1 MEMKRSESMA
11 KNNPDKE
18 NRELTYEEAA
28 NELEK
33 AIALLEKGD
42 LPLEQAIQV
51 FEKAVGL
58 VRLCNMKLD
67 EIEKKITILVEG
79 KDGVRE
85 TDFVPDGLS

>member
-1 MEMKRSESMA
+1 MTDRIQEQEK
-11 KNNPDKE
+11 
-18 NRELTYEEAA
+18 RELTYEEAV

-33 AIALLEKGD
+33 AVAILEKGD
-42 LPLEQAIQV
+42 LPLEQSIQV
-51 FEKAVGL
+51 FEKAIGL

-85 TDFVPDGLS
+85 KDFEPDAG